1 MSTEEIMA
9 IALEMGGLTA
19 VPEDSGI
26 WVPGADLRRVLV
38 GIDVGPSEL
47 QIARDLGFDGVI
59 AHHPIVRAGF
69 WKVFER
75 HYVLMGEA
83 GVPRDVI
90 TSAIAERREAIRLSE
105 MNANDDHV
113 VSVARLIGLPFMNIH
128 LPLDIYSRAE
138 IQRVITE
145 LQAERPMATV
155 AEAAEAIG
163 SLPSYRTSELRPLI
177 VYGDPSAPAGKVAVS
192 ISGGTNGGYPVLSA
206 YFAHG
211 VNTAIYMHIGPE
223 DVARLQADAVQ
234 GAVIITGHGPGDSI
248 GIDELVRRL
257 RRRGLTVETFSGV
270 KTPLKPDSE

>member
-1 MSTEEIMA
+1 MA
-9 IALEMGGLTA
+9 IALEMGGLMN

-26 WVPGADLRRVLV
+26 WVPGANLRRVLV
-38 GIDVGPSEL
+38 GIDVGPPEL
-47 QIARDLGFDGVI
+47 LVARDLGFDGVI

-113 VSVARLIGLPFMNIH
+113 ISVARLIGLPFMNIH
-128 LPLDIYSRAE
+128 LPLDMYSRSE
-138 IQRVITE
+138 IQRVIAA
-145 LQAERPMATV
+145 LQSERPRATV
-155 AEAAEAIG
+155 SEVAAAIG
-163 SLPSYRTSELRPLI
+163 SLPSYRSTDQRPLV

-211 VNTAIYMHIGPE
+211 VDTAIFMHIGPE
-223 DVARLQADAVQ
+223 DVARLQADAVH
-234 GAVIITGHGPGDSI
+234 GAVIITGHAPGDSI

-257 RRRGLTVETFSGV
+257 RRRGLIVETFSGV
-270 KTPLKPDSE
+270 KTPLE